1 MTRFPCSA
9 STGFPKA
16 IFRSL
21 LQKLVRRGH
30 TELSEK
36 VALTLAKNGDSKWLQ
51 TRASVILF
59 EECWPL
65 VPVVASHTPTIV
77 LIKKVAGSKKNKDAA
92 GLGSLAYEYSTGN
105 KSAAKDSPDSLA
117 VRTVAAGLKRPDAFF
132 NWVESKSLSLEQKKV
147 TASARSIYKQA
158 SWQWDK
164 AFCIAASYLA
174 MSSLPIV
181 TPSTADVGSSF
192 PTWVAIDKHT
202 PEGRAAIQSA
212 GAKLKIPPNQL
223 SWISFYLESAKV
235 NYLVHSPWW
244 DAERKWRFL
253 QLGISESYASEV
265 WNQASEIIQ
274 EELHLHT
281 SKINNLIKTG
291 S

>member
-1 MTRFPCSA
+1 MTRFSYSA
-9 STGFPKA
+9 SAGFPKA

-30 TELSEK
+30 IELSEK

-77 LIKKVAGSKKNKDAA
+77 IIKKVAESKKNKDAA
-92 GLGSLAYEYSTGN
+92 GLGSLAYEYSSGN
-105 KSAAKDSPDSLA
+105 ESAATDSPDCLA
-117 VRTVAAGLKRPDAFF
+117 VRIVASGLERPDAFF
-132 NWVESKSLSLEQKKV
+132 NWMESKSLNLEQKKV
-147 TASARSIYKQA
+147 IASARLLFKQA

-181 TPSTADVGSSF
+181 EPSASNFESSF

-202 PEGRAAIQSA
+202 PEGRAAIQRA
-212 GAKLKIPPNQL
+212 GAKLKIPPKQL

-235 NYLVHSPWW
+235 NYLVDSPWW
-244 DAERKWRFL
+244 DAERKWRFS
-253 QLGISESYASEV
+253 QLGISESYAFGVWHEASEV
-265 WNQASEIIQ
+265 IK
-274 EELHLHT
+274 EELHLQT
-281 SKINNLIKTG
+281 LRINDLIKT
-291 S
+291 SS

>member
-1 MTRFPCSA
+1 MTRFPSSA
-9 STGFPKA
+9 SASFPKA

-30 TELSEK
+30 IELSEK

-51 TRASVILF
+51 ARASIILF

-65 VPVVASHTPTIV
+65 APVVAAHTPTIV
-77 LIKKVAGSKKNKDAA
+77 IIKKVAGSKKNKDAA
-92 GLGSLAYEYSTGN
+92 GLGSLAYEYSIGN
-105 KSAAKDSPDSLA
+105 ESAAKDSPNSLA
-117 VRTVAAGLKRPDAFF
+117 VRTVAAGLERPDAFF

-147 TASARSIYKQA
+147 TASARNIYKQA

-174 MSSLPIV
+174 MSTISRV
-181 TPSTADVGSSF
+181 TPSNADFESSF

-202 PEGRAAIQSA
+202 PEGRAAIQRA
-212 GAKLKIPPNQL
+212 GAKLKIPPKQL

-235 NYLVHSPWW
+235 NYLVDSPWW

-253 QLGISESYASEV
+253 QLGISESYAFEV
-265 WNQASEIIQ
+265 WDQASEIIQ
-274 EELHLHT
+274 EELHLQI
-281 SKINNLIKTG
+281 SKINNLIKA
-291 S
+291 SN